1 MANPFSLQPLVSL
14 AKQKNDAATKNLGV
28 LNRNHHSAQSK
39 LEMLQQ
45 YRRDYQE
52 KLQLAQKNGME
63 LHDLRN
69 FQDFLYRL
77 DDAIAQQN
85 AVVNQ
90 TQAYVQ
96 KGRSELSETQR
107 RVKSFDTLAVRHTET
122 VRKQEAKIEQKMQD
136 EHTGRRAAYKNIEE
150 NEEN

>member
-1 MANPFSLQPLVSL
+1 MANPFPLQPLVHL
-14 AKQKNDAATKNLGV
+14 AKQKNDAATKNLGM

-77 DDAIAQQN
+77 DDAIAQQST
-85 AVVNQ
+85 VV
-90 TQAYVQ
+90 TQAQASVQ
-96 KGRSELSETQR
+96 KGRSELTETQR
-107 RVKSFDTLAVRHTET
+107 RMKSFDTLAVRHTET
-122 VRKQEAKIEQKMQD
+122 VKKLEAKIEQKMQD
-136 EHTGRRAAYKNIEE
+136 EHTGRRAAYKSLEH

>member
-1 MANPFSLQPLVSL
+1 MANPFSLQPLVHL

-28 LNRNHHSAQSK
+28 LNRNHLSAQSK

-45 YRRDYQE
+45 YRKDYQE